1 MYKHFVV
8 CYLAQQK
15 FIHRMKCSEFFDM
28 PELFDGREYLANICH
43 LHAGSSKN
51 KQKQIVSRCRNII
64 YYIVVLCA
72 RGVFLGC
79 PFGLQWLARHSLI
92 MLMANALIR
101 YLSQPFFNFFRLVY
115 FVVAIKLHR
124 NLAVCFAISFF
135 FIVRNMQN

>member
-51 KQKQIVSRCRNII
+51 KQKQNVSRCRNII

-124 NLAVCFAISFF
+124 NLSVCFAISFF
-135 FIVRNMQN
+135 FYS